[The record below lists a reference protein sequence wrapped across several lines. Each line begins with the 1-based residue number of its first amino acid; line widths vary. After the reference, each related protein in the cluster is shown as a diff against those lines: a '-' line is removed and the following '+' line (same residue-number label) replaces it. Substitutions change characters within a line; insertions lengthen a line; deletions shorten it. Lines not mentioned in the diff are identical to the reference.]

1 MIYDVCFPYVL
12 TRLTWLTGLPGSTG
26 NKTLRLPEYGI
37 NTVV

>member
-1 MIYDVCFPYVL
+1 MIYDVCFPYTCL
-12 TRLTWLTGLPGSTG
+12 LAGLPGITG

>member
-12 TRLTWLTGLPGSTG
+12 TWLTGLPGITG

>member
-12 TRLTWLTGLPGSTG
+12 TWLTGLPGITG
-26 NKTLRLPEYGI
+26 NKTLRLLGLPEYGI